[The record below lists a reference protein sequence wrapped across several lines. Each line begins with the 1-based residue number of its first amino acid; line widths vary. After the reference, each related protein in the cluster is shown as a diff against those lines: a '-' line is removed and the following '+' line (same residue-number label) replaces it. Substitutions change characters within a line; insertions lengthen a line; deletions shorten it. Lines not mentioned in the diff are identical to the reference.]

1 MKAKRRVANL
11 EDIMARHRSSAAA
24 ALLIA
29 GMGLSPVTTVHAQ
42 SNASG
47 PMFSTPA
54 SRSTTGAPI
63 LNNPGAGSNGGII
76 DSAGGGAN
84 AGAPAARP
92 AARSEPQAAAPS
104 QLLTA
109 AAVERFGDWELQCE
123 SITAASRICQIS
135 SRVTS
140 PDGSQVILVMSL
152 ANDVD
157 GSATRMQMAVPLGI
171 ALAEKV
177 NIAVAPKFETSL
189 AVSRCTPQGCL
200 VESAVDPA
208 LLTAM
213 REGEQAIV
221 SVATPEG
228 KRIPIAL
235 ALKGFAAA
243 SDALKASEAAIR

>member
-1 MKAKRRVANL
+1 
-11 EDIMARHRSSAAA
+11 MARRRSSVAV
-24 ALLIA
+24 ALWIA
-29 GMGLSPVTTVHAQ
+29 GMGISAATTAHAQ

-76 DSAGGGAN
+76 DSAGGGA
-84 AGAPAARP
+84 GAARP
-92 AARSEPQAAAPS
+92 AARAEPQAAAPA
-104 QLLTA
+104 QPQA
-109 AAVERFGDWELQCE
+109 AATVERFDGWELQCE
-123 SITAASRICQIS
+123 TITAASRICQIS

-152 ANDVD
+152 ANDAD
-157 GSATRMQMAVPLGI
+157 GNATRMQMAVPLGV

-177 NIAVAPKFETSL
+177 NVAVAPNYETAL

-200 VESAVDPA
+200 VEGTVDPA

-213 REGEQAIV
+213 REGEQAII

-228 KRIPIAL
+228 QRIPIAL

-243 SDALKASEAAIR
+243 SDALKTSEAAVR